1 MTSFPISGNAFD
13 TQAPDARR
21 TMADDF
27 RAQADKDRA
36 GLIGYFCQRIV
47 EEQHKKIV
55 AVFQS
60 TLDDAADRIARYRK
74 IIKTLEGE

>member
-47 EEQHKKIV
+47 EEQHKKIA

-60 TLDDAADRIARYRK
+60 TLDDAADRIARSKRWRANR
-74 IIKTLEGE
+74 

>member
-1 MTSFPISGNAFD
+1 MTSYLISGNAFD
-13 TQAPDARR
+13 TQAPDAGR
-21 TMADDF
+21 TMADEF
-27 RAQADKDRA
+27 KAQADKDRV

-47 EEQHKKIV
+47 EEQHKKIA

-74 IIKTLEGE
+74 LIKTLEGE

>member
-1 MTSFPISGNAFD
+1 MTISLISGNAFD

-27 RAQADKDRA
+27 RSQDDKDRA

-47 EEQHKKIV
+47 EEQHKKIA